1 MAPVSP
7 EIDSIVLRCME
18 KDAARRYPDVGAF
31 ADALRAAVKGARAAG
46 TQGKRG
52 VAVYVEVRISGE
64 QDDALLANL
73 VPLLD
78 ETELAL
84 RQAGYA
90 LYLQTGSALLGVKAL
105 PDDPAAA
112 RAERMDALDLARR
125 ILEPLRAPGAD
136 PRLKLAVQ
144 VHADAAQ
151 MRGNEV
157 TGGPLVDIE
166 SWAQGGDVEMRA
178 TNAASE
184 GLEV

>member
-7 EIDSIVLRCME
+7 GIDSVVLRCME
-18 KDAARRYPDVGAF
+18 KEAARRYPDVGGF
-31 ADALRAAVKGARAAG
+31 ADALRAAVKGGHAAG
-46 TQGKRG
+46 AEGKRG
-52 VAVYVEVRISGE
+52 LAVYVEVRISGE
-64 QDDALLANL
+64 EDEALLANL

-90 LYLQTGSALLGVKAL
+90 LYLQTGSALLGVKVL
-105 PDDPAAA
+105 PEDAAAA
-112 RAERMDALDLARR
+112 REERKAALALARR

-144 VHADAAQ
+144 VHADMAQ
-151 MRGNEV
+151 LRGAEV
-157 TGGPLVDIE
+157 IGGPLVDIE
-166 SWAQGGDVEMRA
+166 SWALGGDAELRA
-178 TNAASE
+178 TDAARE

>member
-31 ADALRAAVKGARAAG
+31 VDALRAAVKGARAAG

-166 SWAQGGDVEMRA
+166 SWAQGGNIEMRA
-178 TNAASE
+178 TDAASE